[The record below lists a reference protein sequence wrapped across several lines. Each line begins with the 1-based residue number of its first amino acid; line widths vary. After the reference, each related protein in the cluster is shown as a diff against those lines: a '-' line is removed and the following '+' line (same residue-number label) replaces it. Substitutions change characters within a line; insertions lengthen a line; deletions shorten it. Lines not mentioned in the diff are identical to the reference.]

1 MGHTQE
7 GEDQARVE
15 VSRAGEGA
23 DHQDEQAA
31 PWEEWE
37 NIKSERT
44 MLVDTQ
50 AGIKEQRAKFK
61 AHKAAV
67 DDQKA
72 NIMVFHRQVEPH
84 CNQDEGER

>member
-1 MGHTQE
+1 
-7 GEDQARVE
+7 
-15 VSRAGEGA
+15 
-23 DHQDEQAA
+23 
-31 PWEEWE
+31 
-37 NIKSERT
+37 